1 MPLLA
6 LSSSAKFAPG
16 RKLTTGGRGGEGRG
30 MGRKRREGEGRGR
43 GGKGRGGSRE
53 EGREVRGGVMEG

>member
-30 MGRKRREGEGRGR
+30 MGRKRREGEGRKQGR
-43 GGKGRGGSRE
+43 GKGSEGRGN
-53 EGREVRGGVMEG
+53 GRLAGLACKFS

>member
-6 LSSSAKFAPG
+6 LSSSAKFVPG

-30 MGRKRREGEGRGR
+30 MGREGRGGGGEGRGGEEVEKR
-43 GGKGRGGSRE
+43 EGKG
-53 EGREVRGGVMEG
+53 